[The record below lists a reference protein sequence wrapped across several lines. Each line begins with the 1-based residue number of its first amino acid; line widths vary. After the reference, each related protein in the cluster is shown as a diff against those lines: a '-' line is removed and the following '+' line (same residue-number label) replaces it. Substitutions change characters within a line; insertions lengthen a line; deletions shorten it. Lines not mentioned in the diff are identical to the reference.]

1 MKKKYKIA
9 IISQSC
15 PPLGGGGVDSSHYN
29 LCLALHNLGYPVAFF
44 TVADSK
50 KSYPEDLPFV
60 HRFCVPYILKKI
72 IILLCKIYFRILSP
86 KKMQYQVQDILLCQW
101 GAIFAKLALK
111 KFNPDILVIPDRGCP
126 GLSIRKIR
134 HEKTVLI
141 CHHNPARFTS
151 PLLFDREISQADI
164 RQAVNIEK
172 YAARFVDSI
181 ICPSQYMADFS
192 KKSHGYKQDIHVI
205 PNIIDTN
212 IIDSIP
218 KKKIPN
224 ICNDEESIVI
234 YIPSGGTAIKGG
246 RYLFEIVRRLCK
258 FNNNIFFYISGE
270 ISTPL
275 QYEFKISG
283 LDKNI
288 FSPGLVSY
296 HDNIAFIKSCSIC
309 ISPTL
314 LESFGMALFEAQ
326 YCGLPS
332 ICFDCGGNR
341 ELIVNNAT
349 GCIVPQLDIDLII
362 EKTIQIISD
371 KHILR
376 IFSENSRRHACDFLK
391 KTGIEK
397 YIKLFDSLLQE
408 KNK

>member
-1 MKKKYKIA
+1 MGKKYKIA

-29 LCLALHNLGYPVAFF
+29 LCLALYNLGYPVAFF
-44 TVADSK
+44 TIADSK
-50 KSYPEDLPFV
+50 KSCPKDPQFV
-60 HRFCVPYILKKI
+60 HRYCLPYIFRKI
-72 IILLCKIYFRILSP
+72 ITLLCKIYFKILSP

-101 GAIFAKLALK
+101 GALFAKLALK
-111 KFNPDILVIPDRGCP
+111 KFDPDILVIPDRGCP

-151 PLLFDREISQADI
+151 PLLFDQELSQADI

-172 YAARFVDSI
+172 YAARFVDAI

-192 KKSHGYKQDIHVI
+192 RDSHKYKQDIHVI
-205 PNIIDTN
+205 PNIIDINTIN
-212 IIDSIP
+212 SIP
-218 KKKIPN
+218 KKEIPGISVN
-224 ICNDEESIVI
+224 PDSVVI
-234 YIPSGGTAIKGG
+234 YIPSGGSAIKGG
-246 RYLFEIVRRLCK
+246 RYLFEIIRRLHK
-258 FNNNIFFYISGE
+258 FNRNIFFYISGE
-270 ISTPL
+270 IPAPL

-283 LDKNI
+283 LNKNI
-288 FSPGLVSY
+288 FSPGLISY
-296 HDNIAFIKSCSIC
+296 YDNIAFIKSCSIC

-341 ELIVNNAT
+341 EIILDNIT
-349 GCIVPQLDIDLII
+349 GYIVPQLDIDSII
-362 EKTIQIISD
+362 EKTLQIINNKD
-371 KHILR
+371 ALR
-376 IFSENSRRHACDFLK
+376 TFSINSHKHACDFLK
-391 KTGIEK
+391 KTGIDK
-397 YIKLFDSLLQE
+397 YIRLFDSLL
-408 KNK
+408 

>member
-44 TVADSK
+44 TIADSK
-50 KSYPEDLPFV
+50 KSCPEDLPFV

-101 GAIFAKLALK
+101 GSLLARFSLK

-270 ISTPL
+270 ISAPL
-275 QYEFKISG
+275 QYEFKETG
-283 LDKNI
+283 LDRNI
-288 FSPGLVSY
+288 YSPGSIQY
-296 HDNIAFIKSCSIC
+296 HENIAYMKSCSIC
-309 ISPTL
+309 ISPAL
-314 LESFGMALFEAQ
+314 LENFSMALFEAQ

-371 KHILR
+371 KYILR

>member
-29 LCLALHNLGYPVAFF
+29 LCLVLHNLGYPVAFF
-44 TVADSK
+44 TIADSK
-50 KSYPEDLPFV
+50 KSCPEDLLFV

-101 GAIFAKLALK
+101 GSLLARFSLK

-270 ISTPL
+270 ISAPL
-275 QYEFKISG
+275 QYEFKETG
-283 LDKNI
+283 LDRNI
-288 FSPGLVSY
+288 YSPGSIQY
-296 HDNIAFIKSCSIC
+296 HENIAYMKSCSIC
-309 ISPTL
+309 ISPAL
-314 LESFGMALFEAQ
+314 LENFSMALFEAQ

-371 KHILR
+371 KYILR